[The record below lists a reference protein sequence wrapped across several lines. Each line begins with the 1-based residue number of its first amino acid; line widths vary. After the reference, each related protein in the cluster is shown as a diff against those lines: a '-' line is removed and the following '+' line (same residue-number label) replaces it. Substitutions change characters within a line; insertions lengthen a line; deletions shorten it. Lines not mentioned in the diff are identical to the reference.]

1 VVALETDPGLRRRRR
16 RPDQQEGDGEE
27 KRPPQ
32 AATFSGTRT
41 FRENVIAPSSSVP

>member
-1 VVALETDPGLRRRRR
+1 MVALNADPGIGGRRR